1 MGTTGGIKGLLERE
15 VIFKRLDPKD
25 PAPQLQGFGYGAAM
39 AGYRASK
46 KQAGSSP
53 AAAQPKAAPTKAR
66 PGRRVR
72 TGLGSSAKT
81 AERTL
86 LGN

>member
-1 MGTTGGIKGLLERE
+1 VGVQGGLRGILEKEGYLSR
-15 VIFKRLDPKD
+15 DPKD
-25 PAPQLQGFGYGAAM
+25 PAPQFQGFGYGAAM
-39 AGYRASK
+39 SDYRASK
-46 KQAGSSP
+46 KKAGSSP

-66 PGRRVR
+66 PGKRVR

>member
-1 MGTTGGIKGLLERE
+1 MGTTASLRSVYKDFGLP
-15 VIFKRLDPKD
+15 DP
-25 PAPQLQGFGYGAAM
+25 LGFGYGAAT
-39 AGYRASK
+39 SK
-46 KQAGSSP
+46 KKAGSSP

-66 PGRRVR
+66 PGKRVR
-72 TGLGSSAKT
+72 TGLGEPAKT